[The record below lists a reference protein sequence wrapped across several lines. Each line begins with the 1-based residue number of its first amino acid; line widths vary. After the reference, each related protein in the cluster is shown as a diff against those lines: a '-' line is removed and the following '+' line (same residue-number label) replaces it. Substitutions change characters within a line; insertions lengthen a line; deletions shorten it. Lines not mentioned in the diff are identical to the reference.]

1 MCQWHANERRSH
13 LPIRSV
19 LPVCHWQTA
28 PEPAGET
35 AGAAPP
41 FVQRCAPR
49 CAQCAAKKP
58 CQPKTAKRFFGG
70 PGSHGPSGQAK
81 ERTRI
86 LPVRRGSFCPACRAI
101 WRAGRSCG
109 SLPLLCWL
117 LCPVPVFPLYI
128 VRAGFLPC
136 FHPSL
141 PNFFLSNFFSFV
153 AHAATG
159 TPFSFRKENRGKE
172 PRGGAIGAPFEPPFQ
187 RPAANLPFPRAA
199 GRLKRPFRPQTAGR

>member
-1 MCQWHANERRSH
+1 MCSAARCIVRNAQPAKNSEAIFWRPRFTWPLRAGKRANANFACSEGVS
-13 LPIRSV
+13 
-19 LPVCHWQTA
+19 A
-28 PEPAGET
+28 PG
-35 AGAAPP
+35 
-41 FVQRCAPR
+41 APR
-49 CAQCAAKKP
+49 HV
-58 CQPKTAKRFFGG
+58 
-70 PGSHGPSGQAK
+70 PGWPF
-81 ERTRI
+81 
-86 LPVRRGSFCPACRAI
+86 LRG
-101 WRAGRSCG
+101 
-109 SLPLLCWL
+109 LPLLCWL
-117 LCPVPVFPLYI
+117 LCPVPVFPFCI

-159 TPFSFRKENRGKE
+159 TPFSFRKENGGKE